1 MHVCIEPPSSI
12 QNSNDIAYTWHG
24 SLYTWHGST
33 DLYQIGK
40 TIVICAKRFCLIQK
54 GCNSAQTVN
63 AEIASNKSRI
73 DSMSYRLL
81 RKGGIPI
88 APRDSINDQGNT
100 TLLKRFLVRMKY
112 LAWRNDKLWHLLKH
126 IDWSYKL
133 WLVMPKSTKGS
144 WSATRITSRTI
155 VGLGSRTGS

>member
-1 MHVCIEPPSSI
+1 
-12 QNSNDIAYTWHG
+12 
-24 SLYTWHGST
+24 
-33 DLYQIGK
+33 
-40 TIVICAKRFCLIQK
+40 
-54 GCNSAQTVN
+54 
-63 AEIASNKSRI
+63 
-73 DSMSYRLL
+73 
-81 RKGGIPI
+81 
-88 APRDSINDQGNT
+88 
-100 TLLKRFLVRMKY
+100 MKY